1 MTNHCDRG
9 REIVRLL
16 AGELPEAERRKL
28 EQHLFGCPACRA
40 EREACARTLAGLEQ
54 WEDEAVP
61 RHFFVQPEAR
71 ETPWRL
77 FRRMK
82 PLWQAATAA
91 AAAFLV
97 LISGVGGWSLAV
109 GRAADPAAFREE
121 ILRAAGE
128 RQRAADE
135 ALVREI
141 RAEIERARAESSARQ
156 REYVDAALSGLDRKF
171 GARLA
176 ASEERTGEDA
186 RRLVAAAYQLS
197 AQQRALDLNV
207 INARFDTIEA
217 VDAIKTR
224 QTRDIL
230 GTLLEQTE
238 LRIR

>member
-9 REIVRLL
+9 REIVRLI
-16 AGELPEAERRKL
+16 AGELAGAERREL
-28 EQHLFGCPACRA
+28 EEHLSGCPACRE
-40 EREACARTLAGLEQ
+40 EREAYARTLAGLEL
-54 WEDEAVP
+54 WEEEAPP
-61 RHFFVQPEAR
+61 RHFFVRPEER

-77 FRRMK
+77 FRRMH

-91 AAAFLV
+91 AALFLV
-97 LISGVGGWSLAV
+97 LLSGVGGWSLAA
-109 GRAADPAAFREE
+109 GRTADPAAFREE

-141 RAEIERARAESSARQ
+141 RAEIERARAESSGRQ

-176 ASEERTGEDA
+176 ASEERTGEDT
-186 RRLVAAAYQLS
+186 RRLVAAAYHLT

-238 LRIR
+238 LRMR

>member
-9 REIVRLL
+9 EEIARLL
-16 AGELPEAERRKL
+16 LGDLPEAERRKL
-28 EQHLFGCPACRA
+28 EDHLSGCPACRE
-40 EREACARTLAGLEQ
+40 EREARARTLAGLEL
-54 WEDEAVP
+54 WEEEAPP
-61 RHFFVQPEAR
+61 RHFFVQPEER

-77 FRRMK
+77 FARMK
-82 PLWQAATAA
+82 PPWQAATAA

-97 LISGVGGWSLAV
+97 LVSGVGGWSLAV
-109 GRAADPAAFREE
+109 GRTADPAAFREE

-156 REYVDAALSGLDRKF
+156 REYVDATLAGFDRKV

>member
-9 REIVRLL
+9 KEIARLL
-16 AGELPEAERRKL
+16 LGDLPEAERRKL
-28 EQHLFGCPACRA
+28 EDHLSGCPACRE
-40 EREACARTLAGLEQ
+40 ERGAYSRTLAGLEL
-54 WEDEAVP
+54 WEEEAVP

-71 ETPWRL
+71 EAPWRL
-77 FRRMK
+77 FRRMH

-97 LISGVGGWSLAV
+97 LVSGAGGWSLAA
-109 GRAADPAAFREE
+109 GRTADPAAFREE

-128 RQRAADE
+128 RQRAGQE
-135 ALVREI
+135 ALAREI
-141 RAEIERARAESSARQ
+141 RAEIERVRAESSG

-197 AQQRALDLNV
+197 AEQRALDLNV
-207 INARFDTIEA
+207 INARFDTVEA

-238 LRIR
+238 LRIQ

>member
-1 MTNHCDRG
+1 MMNHCDRG
-9 REIVRLL
+9 EAIARLL
-16 AGELPEAERRKL
+16 LGDLPETERREL
-28 EQHLFGCPACRA
+28 EQHLSGCAGCRA
-40 EREACARTLAGLEQ
+40 EREARARTLAGLEL
-54 WEDEAVP
+54 WEEEAPP
-61 RHFFVQPEAR
+61 RHFFVHPEAR

-77 FRRMK
+77 FTRMH

-97 LISGVGGWSLAV
+97 LVSGVGGWSLAV
-109 GRAADPAAFREE
+109 GRTADPAAFREE

-135 ALVREI
+135 ALAQEI
-141 RAEIERARAESSARQ
+141 RAEIERMRAESPG
-156 REYVDAALSGLDRKF
+156 REYVDAALSGLDRKLQR
-171 GARLA
+171 RLA
-176 ASEERTGEDA
+176 ASEERVGDEA
-186 RRLVAAAYQLS
+186 RRLVAAAYQVT

-207 INARFDTIEA
+207 INARFDTMEA

-238 LRIR
+238 LRIQ